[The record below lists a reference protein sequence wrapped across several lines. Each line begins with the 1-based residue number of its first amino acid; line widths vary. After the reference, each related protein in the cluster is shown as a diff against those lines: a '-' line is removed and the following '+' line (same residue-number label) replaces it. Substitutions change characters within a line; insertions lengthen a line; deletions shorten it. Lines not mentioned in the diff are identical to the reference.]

1 VSELPDEEEQTGE
14 GESLSVTTN
23 TARRF
28 EVSTISGRTVVSDV
42 SSLAEAQARL
52 CLLTR
57 CITRHIF
64 PFQKFILLDSELD
77 YGGRLQQRICYK
89 LNVVHDPK
97 GYWESNREAVR
108 VKLTKKRNNVTESIR
123 RKMEGTYPPKIIVF
137 IKRNEHS
144 HSKLVSNSPI
154 LKK

>member
-1 VSELPDEEEQTGE
+1 MSELPDEEEQTGE

-97 GYWESNREAVR
+97 GYWESKGSSPDEADI
-108 VKLTKKRNNVTESIR
+108 KKEQRHRIDT
-123 RKMEGTYPPKIIVF
+123 
-137 IKRNEHS
+137 
-144 HSKLVSNSPI
+144 
-154 LKK
+154 